1 MAIEARYFSLVAQVL
16 QRLADTPRP
25 LNGLFLSY
33 PDLLLSR
40 SDLLNFFKAEDLAR
54 VPIRPDSADIW
65 RWHGLAGNPEP
76 IYDSV
81 ALFSGLGVKP
91 TIIDVVA
98 ARGVEE
104 IVDLNFPLEERFV
117 AKFDLV
123 VDTGTCEHCFNVGQ
137 AFANACSAVKQGGYL
152 IHAAPLSRANHGFWN
167 FCPTVYPD
175 FFGDNGFVL
184 NFMSGMTVDMRNGFK
199 PFPVTAGRFQ
209 APSEAILFVV
219 AQRTA
224 VLPLTWPVQGKY
236 RTSK

>member
-1 MAIEARYFSLVAQVL
+1 MAIEAKYFSLVAQVL
-16 QRLADTPRP
+16 QRLATVPRP
-25 LNGLFLSY
+25 LHGLFLSY
-33 PDLLLSR
+33 PDLILSR
-40 SDLLNFFKAEDLAR
+40 AELLGFFKSEDLER
-54 VPIRPDSADIW
+54 VPVRPDSADIW

-81 ALFSGLGVKP
+81 ALFSALGVNS

-104 IVDLNFPLEERFV
+104 IVDLNFPLEQRFV

-175 FFGDNGFVL
+175 FFGDNGFTIT
-184 NFMSGMTVDMRNGFK
+184 FMSGMTVDMNNGFK

-224 VLPLTWPVQGKY
+224 ILPLTWPVQGKY

>member
-1 MAIEARYFSLVAQVL
+1 MAIEAKYFSLVAQVL
-16 QRLADTPRP
+16 QRLAGTPRP
-25 LNGLFLSY
+25 LNALFLSY

-40 SDLLNFFKAEDLAR
+40 AELLNVFKSEDLECAP
-54 VPIRPDSADIW
+54 VRPDSADIW

-81 ALFSGLGVKP
+81 ALFSRLGITP

-104 IVDLNFPLEERFV
+104 LVDLNFPLEERFI

-123 VDTGTCEHCFNVGQ
+123 IDTGTCEHCFNVGQ

-152 IHAAPLSRANHGFWN
+152 VHAAPLTRVNHGFWN

-175 FFGDNGFVL
+175 FFGDNGFTL
-184 NFMSGMTVDMRNGFK
+184 HFMSGMTVDMKDGFK
-199 PFPVTAGRFQ
+199 PFSVAPSRFQ

-219 AQRTA
+219 AQRTD
-224 VLPLTWPVQGKY
+224 VVPLKWPVQGKY
-236 RTSK
+236 RSSK